1 MSVSGDCLEHPACA
15 MAKKRKSTE
24 SAAAIGS
31 AEKKVKPPQEEFT
44 GTSFKT
50 QLKNTQEAMKGLET
64 FISMARK
71 LPCEGL
77 YDVVEG
83 YVKISMECAEIFKLL
98 DGEKRPETEMLLIFQ
113 ALEVIL
119 LRTASDLSHFSV
131 VGMNIVKKIIN
142 AYMKL
147 LYSSLYSESH
157 RMTRACLNL
166 MSAMVTQGPDSAR
179 DFFSQ
184 FDFHNKFLSG
194 LLKKRN
200 KQGWPDVRMAY
211 IQFAVSFL
219 IAGDR
224 TTIEQ
229 LLELKDFIPAIFST
243 GIKEDRIST
252 INLLLSSLQ
261 TKVVR
266 NQNFT
271 KTQKVRFFNANVLS
285 QIASLYRWDG
295 IVDVSTDD
303 VKDALQPG
311 EAGKHII
318 RELVH
323 NFLMELCCSLKH
335 GINFYDP
342 SLGTAGRA
350 GNIVLLMFLVGL
362 KSATEDDLVSDL
374 VVNILK
380 VCPDLLSRYFK
391 ETQYS
396 FVPRLKSAWLDNIK
410 LLRKIYEAQPEV
422 SNAFRTSEFIP
433 LSRLLSMV
441 MITTVPPVC
450 NKVMFTLGLNLP
462 NHIVKHTTLTL
473 LSSVLRRANST
484 IDHCLNEELWQKS
497 EIYSSTVMEEF
508 AQKFREALSKL
519 LPDLNSIVS
528 TWNSL
533 LKQEKMDQGDE
544 RKNKKAV
551 APVEEPGL
559 SSDDAETTLLKASI
573 LHTICLYQK
582 VVPHLVAQSNFDFSK
597 LLKGVV
603 NEKAMEQKMPPVL
616 QYNIL
621 QVALE
626 LPANKFSWFNAQDAK
641 KVCGEKSVFSLLL
654 NMFVASNHP
663 QLKTSTKLLIVK
675 ILRDS
680 GVFDYTWKELDLW
693 LEHLDKIKDTHKE
706 TVIHFLEKI
715 LIKLMSNPHPYTDKA
730 ADVVQEA
737 SMLQVNLNQRDSDSV
752 SLPISHIDD
761 VLDMVD
767 VIVEGSEGLDEE
779 IGFTLNEDMI
789 LNIFPF
795 SAVVPASLEARNTL
809 LLRDNQ
815 SAECMLLYLQAVL
828 TDILHCQRDPLAFCL
843 LLQSYDKELN
853 SLKLP
858 QHSQICQLNI
868 YYTRWIPKQIKETL
882 FEQAKDPCIPIN
894 LENQC
899 AFSSV
904 LKNAYSSHD
913 VLLLEETTKDQ
924 LKEAISKLKLSELLL
939 AVKQVMLYLKTT
951 VDDFSKLSRGP
962 GSALVTLFMDLL
974 YSLIFRLDQL
984 NISNQQMPVES
995 QAETDLFLDTESF
1008 TIEEPTKNEVLQEII
1023 TAILKHP
1030 VLENWFLAL
1039 EHHNLPQ
1046 HNLNPVTVKLLSGHV
1061 NSGIINLLKLSAPM
1075 LENINCLN
1083 TLSKYFQV
1091 VTQCILKE
1099 LKSRLSDCSKMLDK
1113 MSQSLVA
1120 LQDLYQYL
1128 DTPMLKEVT
1137 LAMLQ
1142 LPEDCL
1148 TIDMSKNETTKE
1160 KRLSFYGE
1168 ALVQLLTESN
1178 RRQPT
1183 KGEMVISTEHIKG
1196 LGILLT
1202 TSSSEDLA
1210 KVLLYALQTEPVF
1223 THAVSVDVLMY
1234 CLGRMT
1240 ETCLSV
1246 GALLVHHSRPHLFQ
1260 FELWC
1265 LKTGQVKHLRKYMDA
1280 YLPLIDVYLQ
1290 CKEQY
1295 IFSRPLQVSSAA
1307 LEVLRDA
1314 FWNKLVT
1321 VVLTNPHSET
1331 LSLQLEVF
1339 SKLIPAAEEE
1349 QLLVLIEQLPGILAL
1364 PENHQSWIVADA
1376 VSSVLKKSVEQTRV
1390 WKQSLLSACTKYLTS
1405 SYTNNKEYEK
1415 MRDTEASVLT
1425 RLDDLVLFLKEVVV
1439 EEWNGFVKKGLKYRY
1454 RDYTFLRTLK
1464 IAIDILY
1471 ETESP
1476 EMKELISLPMLHTMI
1491 TQHSLFL
1498 QSFLRSRD
1506 DESVDN
1512 SRTREALVD
1521 VLSSIVQKCPSVC
1534 HINHFAVLL
1543 GAYGATMSVT
1553 DQKILLLLRMYENNK
1568 ISLTD
1573 FRLLL
1578 WGPAAVEH
1586 HKTRKSLGKSL
1597 WQQPSTDEV
1606 LSLLDRERMS
1616 KTIAHYPRHRHL
1628 LPQEGARMLFTD
1640 ETVKDCHNLYDP
1652 CFLLPLFSELVRPEY
1667 LLDCRKF
1674 VEVNALGLTVA
1685 ALSSYD
1691 SSIRAAAYYVL
1702 GSFHSHLDGPR
1713 FHDRRQLLYLM
1724 DVLKNGIRWQN
1735 LRLPFPLTLYV
1746 AKVAQQ
1752 CLNPEDHMYFKI
1764 NKFLLMHQ
1772 YLDLQ
1777 KVPDFHKLFFSFAI
1791 EHKVEQEWTLRLLA
1805 EGLQDFYCYE
1815 LYNNQRIFQIIM
1827 CFYNSPLI
1835 GGSTQDLI
1843 FEILQNAAVITNAA
1857 YELIQDHSL
1866 LTWILHLLDKKFQD
1880 NRMLASVLTLLSNLW
1895 KTILGDR
1902 ESEKQPSEKQPKL
1915 LPLQIINEFLH
1926 VFIKLIECI
1935 RTNLE
1940 LVHLTQF
1947 FSSLSSI
1954 LRYRATVMTAFK
1966 QMNRFTFN
1974 ESVFSTN
1981 AILMLLHK
1989 WSLIEKDKELQGD
2002 LQTLA
2007 QKYKVKEL
2015 LKTIKEKNKPHVL
2028 GWSMSRQ
2035 SRKKMNMDLEDK
2047 VDEQKDGT
2055 HLETCKEHLET
2066 IFLYWEPTFP
2076 SISTNPP
2083 VEQDGIEESQE
2094 DTTGLVC
2101 TTAYIVVKWVLKCMA
2116 THAVSWQNVFEM
2128 LQWLKTKILPH
2139 GAVTDEI
2146 LRDCVLK
2153 SILFKLYNKVSN
2165 ATSMKTLNFDALH
2178 LFNMV
2183 MIQLLEAQGIQ
2194 QHHFHEA
2201 LKELCHRAGNE
2212 EDDKKK
2218 AAPVF
2223 LVSIYIGDM
2232 WLLAQ
2237 DTEKFVIHV
2246 RAVCEAT
2253 KEKSTGRKEKTPKG
2267 KRQKQ
2272 SEESIVT
2279 VCKEIS
2285 AATLMQ

>member
-1 MSVSGDCLEHPACA
+1 
-15 MAKKRKSTE
+15 MARKRKSTE
-24 SAAAIGS
+24 CTAAIGS
-31 AEKKVKPPQEEFT
+31 AKKAKPPKEEFT

-64 FISMARK
+64 FISVARK

-83 YVKISMECAEIFKLL
+83 YIKISMDCAEIFKLL
-98 DGEKRPETEMLLIFQ
+98 DGEKRPESEMLLIFQ

-147 LYSSLYSESH
+147 LYSFLYSESH
-157 RMTRACLNL
+157 RMARICLNL

-194 LLKKRN
+194 LLKKRD
-200 KQGWPDVRMAY
+200 KQGRPDVRMAY

-224 TTIEQ
+224 TTIVQ

-266 NQNFT
+266 NQNIN
-271 KTQKVRFFNANVLS
+271 KTQKVHFFSANVLS

-303 VKDALQPG
+303 VKVVLQPG

-342 SLGTAGRA
+342 SIGTAVRA
-350 GNIVLLMFLVGL
+350 GNLVLLRFVVGL
-362 KSATEDDLVSDL
+362 KAATEDNLVADL

-396 FVPRLKSAWLDNIK
+396 FVPRLKSAWLDNVK
-410 LLRKIYEAQPEV
+410 LLKKIYEAQPEV

-441 MITTVPPVC
+441 MITTVPPIC
-450 NKVMFTLGLNLP
+450 NKTMFTQGLNLP
-462 NHIVKHTTLTL
+462 NQIVKHTTLTL
-473 LSSVLRRANST
+473 LSSVLKRALST
-484 IDHCLNEELWQKS
+484 IDHCLNEELWQES
-497 EIYSSTVMEEF
+497 EIYSSAVMEEF
-508 AQKFREALSKL
+508 AQRFREAVSKL

-533 LKQEKMDQGDE
+533 LKESKLDQGDE
-544 RKNKKAV
+544 RKDKKAA
-551 APVEEPGL
+551 APVEEPGF
-559 SSDDAETTLLKASI
+559 SSGDAETVLLKASI

-582 VVPHLVAQSNFDFSK
+582 VVPHLVAQSTFDFSK

-603 NEKAMEQKMPPVL
+603 NEKGMEQKMPPVL

-626 LPANKFSWFNAQDAK
+626 LPANKFSWFSAQDAK

-654 NMFVASNHP
+654 KMFVTSNHP

-680 GVFDYTWKELDLW
+680 GVFDYTWKELNLW
-693 LEHLDKIKDTHKE
+693 LEHLDKIEDTHKE
-706 TVIHFLEKI
+706 PVINFLEKI

-730 ADVVQEA
+730 ADAVQEA
-737 SMLQVNLNQRDSDSV
+737 SVLQVNVNQRDSDSV
-752 SLPISHIDD
+752 SVPISHIDD

-779 IGFTLNEDMI
+779 IGFTMNEDLI
-789 LNIFPF
+789 LNTFPF

-809 LLRDNQ
+809 LLRDDQ
-815 SAECMLLYLQAVL
+815 SAECMLSYLQAVL

-843 LLQSYDKELN
+843 LLQSYDKEVSSLN
-853 SLKLP
+853 MKPPL
-858 QHSQICQLNI
+858 HSQIYQLNT
-868 YYTRWIPKQIKETL
+868 YYSRWIPKQVNETL
-882 FEQAKDPCIPIN
+882 FEQAKDPLIVIN
-894 LENQC
+894 LKDQC
-899 AFSSV
+899 SFSTV

-913 VLLLEETTKDQ
+913 VLLLAETTKDQ

-962 GSALVTLFMDLL
+962 GSVLVTLFMDLL
-974 YSLIFRLDQL
+974 YSLICRLDQE
-984 NISNQQMPVES
+984 NISNQRMPVES
-995 QAETDLFLDTESF
+995 LTATDLFLDTESF
-1008 TIEEPTKNEVLQEII
+1008 TTEEPTKDEVLQDIL

-1030 VLENWFLAL
+1030 VLDNWFLAL
-1039 EHHNLPQ
+1039 EHQTLPQ
-1046 HNLNPVTVKLLSGHV
+1046 HYLNPVTVKLLSGHI

-1075 LENINCLN
+1075 LENINCLDI
-1083 TLSKYFQV
+1083 LSKYFHV

-1099 LKSRLSDCSKMLDK
+1099 LKSRLTDCSKMPDK
-1113 MSQSLVA
+1113 MSQPLMC
-1120 LQDLYQYL
+1120 LQDVYQYL
-1128 DTPMLKEVT
+1128 DTPMLKDVT

-1148 TIDMSKNETTKE
+1148 TIERSKNETTKE

-1183 KGEMVISTEHIKG
+1183 KREMVISTEHIKG
-1196 LGILLT
+1196 LGILLS
-1202 TSSSEDLA
+1202 TSSSEELA

-1223 THAVSVDVLMY
+1223 THAVSVDVLVY
-1234 CLGRMT
+1234 CLGQMT
-1240 ETCLSV
+1240 ETCVSI
-1246 GALLVHHSRPHLFQ
+1246 GALLVHHSRTHLFQ

-1280 YLPLIDVYLQ
+1280 YIPLIDVYLL
-1290 CKEQY
+1290 CKDQY
-1295 IFSRPLQVSSAA
+1295 NFSRPLQVSSAV

-1314 FWNKLVT
+1314 FWNKLMT
-1321 VVLTNPHSET
+1321 VALTNPHSET
-1331 LSLQLEVF
+1331 LSQQLAVF
-1339 SKLIPAAEEE
+1339 SNLVPSAEEQ
-1349 QLLVLIEQLPGILAL
+1349 QLLNLIEQLPGILAL

-1376 VSSVLKKSVEQTRV
+1376 ISSVLKNSVEQSRV
-1390 WKQSLLSACTKYLTS
+1390 WKQSLLSACTKYLTA
-1405 SYTNNKEYEK
+1405 SYTSNKEHENLH
-1415 MRDTEASVLT
+1415 DTEASILT
-1425 RLDDLVLFLKEVVV
+1425 RLDELLLFLKEMVVT
-1439 EEWNGFVKKGLKYRY
+1439 EWNNFVKKGLKCRY
-1454 RDYTFLRTLK
+1454 KDNTFLRTLK
-1464 IAIDILY
+1464 TAIDILY

-1476 EMKELISLPMLHTMI
+1476 ENKEIIQLPMLHMMV

-1498 QSFLRSRD
+1498 QSFLLSRD
-1506 DESVDN
+1506 EESLDSN
-1512 SRTREALVD
+1512 RTREALVD

-1534 HINHFAVLL
+1534 DINHLAVLL
-1543 GAYGATMSVT
+1543 GAYGATMSIT

-1616 KTIAHYPRHRHL
+1616 KTIAHFPRHRHL
-1628 LPQEGARMLFTD
+1628 HPKEGARMLFTD
-1640 ETVKDCHNLYDP
+1640 ENVKDFQDLYDP

-1667 LLDCRKF
+1667 LMDCRKF

-1691 SSIRAAAYYVL
+1691 SKIRAAAYYVL

-1713 FHDRRQLLYLM
+1713 FRDRRQLLYLM
-1724 DVLKNGIRWQN
+1724 DVLKNGIRRQN
-1735 LRLPFPLTLYV
+1735 LRLAFPLTLYV

-1752 CLNPEDHMYFKI
+1752 CLNPEDHMYIKI

-1777 KVPDFHKLFFSFAI
+1777 KVPDFHKLFFSFDI
-1791 EHKVEQEWTLRLLA
+1791 EHKVEQKWTLRLLA
-1805 EGLQDFYCYE
+1805 DGLQDRYCYE

-1827 CFYNSPLI
+1827 SYYNSPLSS
-1835 GGSTQDLI
+1835 GSTQDLI
-1843 FEILQNAAVITNAA
+1843 FEILQNAAMITKAA
-1857 YELIQDHSL
+1857 YELIRDHSI
-1866 LTWILHLLDKKFQD
+1866 LTWILHLLNKKFHD
-1880 NRMLASVLTLLSNLW
+1880 NRMLASVITLLSNLW

-1902 ESEKQPSEKQPKL
+1902 VSEKEAAEKQPKL

-1966 QMNRFTFN
+1966 QMDRFTLN

-1989 WSLIEKDKELQGD
+1989 WSVIEKDKELQGD

-2028 GWSMSRQ
+2028 GWSLTRQ
-2035 SRKKMNMDLEDK
+2035 SRKKVNVDLEDK
-2047 VDEQKDGT
+2047 VDEQKNDT
-2055 HLETCKEHLET
+2055 LLETCQEHLEI

-2076 SISTNPP
+2076 SLSTNLPAK
-2083 VEQDGIEESQE
+2083 QDGIEELQE
-2094 DTTGLVC
+2094 ETVGLVC
-2101 TTAYIVVKWVLKCMA
+2101 TTAYVVVKWVLKCMA
-2116 THAVSWQNVFEM
+2116 THTINWQNVFEI

-2146 LRDCVLK
+2146 LRDCGLK
-2153 SILFKLYNKVSN
+2153 SVLFKIYNQVNN
-2165 ATSMKTLNFDALH
+2165 ASCMKTLNFGALH
-2178 LFNMV
+2178 LFNTV

-2194 QHHFHEA
+2194 HHRFHEA
-2201 LKELCHRAGNE
+2201 LKELCQRAGNE

-2218 AAPVF
+2218 AALVF
-2223 LVSIYIGDM
+2223 LVSVYIGDM

-2237 DTEKFVIHV
+2237 DTEKFMIHV

-2253 KEKSTGRKEKTPKG
+2253 HEKSAGRKEKSPKG
-2267 KRQKQ
+2267 KGQKQ
-2272 SEESIVT
+2272 SEEAIVII
-2279 VCKEIS
+2279 CKEIS
-2285 AATLMQ
+2285 AVTLLQ